1 MKTTEQGT
9 YIPSLDGLRC
19 VAILLVFLSHV
30 QNTAHMPRIVPGNFG
45 VTLFFFLSGFLITT
59 LLRLELERTGGV
71 NFKLFYLRRVLRI
84 FPTFYLVLGG
94 AALYGWYAGTM
105 DPLWL
110 LGQVLQV
117 TNYQIIAG
125 GWTAPIA
132 PNTEVYWSL
141 AVEEHFYLVFP
152 MVFVLLARYVPRG
165 QRAMALLALCGVVFL
180 WRCWL
185 VYGTG
190 SAPDRTYLA
199 TDTRI
204 DSILFGCALAL
215 WGNPALDA
223 SRISESTWKRVLLP
237 LSIVGLLVSFAITN
251 RGFRE
256 TFGYS
261 LQGICLFSVFVVA
274 VRFPE
279 WGVMRWLNHP
289 TVRLLG
295 AMSYAIYLIH
305 PSALFVAES
314 LVGTSLVRLAPTA
327 TVLTLAA
334 AAALYYGVEKPVGR
348 LRRKF
353 STVPHGDGSSAT
365 GTARPAM
372 PMGSAERSA

>member
-1 MKTTEQGT
+1 MKTAEQGT

-30 QNTAHMPRIVPGNFG
+30 QNTAGMPRVIPGNFG
-45 VTLFFFLSGFLITT
+45 VTLFFFLSGYLITT
-59 LLRLELERTGGV
+59 LLRQELERTGTV
-71 NFKLFYLRRVLRI
+71 SFRLFYLRRVLRI

-94 AALYGWYAGTM
+94 AALYGWYIGTM
-105 DPLWL
+105 DPWWL

-152 MVFVLLARYVPRG
+152 LVFLLLARYVPRG
-165 QRAMALLALCGVVFL
+165 QRAAALLGLCALVFL

-185 VYGTG
+185 VFGTG

-204 DSILFGCALAL
+204 DSILFGCVLAL
-215 WGNPALDA
+215 WGNPVLDGTKV
-223 SRISESTWKRVLLP
+223 SESTWKHVLLP
-237 LSIVGLLVSFAITN
+237 LSIAGLLLTFAVPH
-251 RGFRE
+251 RGLRE

-261 LQGICLFSVFVVA
+261 LQGLCLYAVFVVA
-274 VRFPE
+274 VRYPE
-279 WGVMRWLNHP
+279 WPIMRPLNHP
-289 TVRLLG
+289 VVRLLG

-305 PSALFVAES
+305 PSALFVAEKLTGPK
-314 LVGTSLVRLAPTA
+314 LVPLFFCATA
-327 TVLTLAA
+327 LTLAA
-334 AAALYYGVEKPVGR
+334 SAALYFGIERPIGR
-348 LRRKF
+348 LRKKF
-353 STVPHGDGSSAT
+353 SSVPVASGEPEAAAHGVAVGLAVRKS
-365 GTARPAM
+365 
-372 PMGSAERSA
+372 